1 MSIPMDAMCFQ
12 CHLRRNLDTARRH
25 GDETKA
31 TAFAK
36 ELMQLYLRMPE
47 GSSSPELGP
56 CVRKKKIPTLLCCSA
71 WIRFKRW

>member
-12 CHLRRNLDTARRH
+12 CHLRRNLDTARRY

-36 ELMQLYLRMPE
+36 
-47 GSSSPELGP
+47 
-56 CVRKKKIPTLLCCSA
+56 
-71 WIRFKRW
+71 